1 MKKGTAIVIS
11 IVLVA
16 GFVGLVF
23 YGLRYSRG
31 VPVVIE
37 EKIKPVLEAPFLD
50 KKIDLSKGIPEP
62 IWKEIIPTEV
72 ELVYQV
78 TVLPWPQ
85 KGLISPITVKA
96 FHNKKDIYF
105 YISWMDS
112 TEDYILATN
121 KFSDACAIMFP
132 LGKKIEPKPSTL
144 LMGFLGSAN
153 IWHWK
158 ASIDREFWLNPVRN
172 AIVPGQE
179 NKIPNGVKDF
189 PEDKAYVDFYY
200 PFEKE
205 ETLVVSK
212 DIPQSAVRDLLAIR
226 VGTITPK
233 EKQQVEGKGVWNAGV
248 WEVVFC
254 SSLKPEDDELEAIF
268 YLGKKQY
275 CAFAIWNGSKGDR
288 GGKKSISDWV

>member
-1 MKKGTAIVIS
+1 MKKSTAIVIS
-11 IVLVA
+11 IVLTA

-31 VPVVIE
+31 IPVVIE
-37 EKIKPVLEAPFLD
+37 EKTELILEARFLD
-50 KKIDLSKGIPEP
+50 QEIDLSKGIAAP

-85 KGLISPITVKA
+85 RGLISPIIVKA

-105 YISWMDS
+105 YISWQDF
-112 TEDYILATN
+112 TEDYILAAN

-144 LMGFLGSAN
+144 LMGFLGKAN

-158 ASIDREFWLNPVRN
+158 ASIDREFWLN
-172 AIVPGQE
+172 
-179 NKIPNGVKDF
+179 DF

-205 ETLVVSK
+205 ELFPISK
-212 DIPQSAVRDLLAIR
+212 DVPKSAVRDLLSIR

-233 EKQQVEGKGVWNAGV
+233 EKQQVEGKGAWNAGV
-248 WEVVFC
+248 WEVVFRR
-254 SSLKPEDDELEAIF
+254 SLNPADAELDAIF
-268 YLGKKQY
+268 SSGKKQY
-275 CAFAIWNGSKGDR
+275 CAFAIWNGFKGDR
-288 GGKKSISDWV
+288 GGRKSISDWVELSIK

>member
-1 MKKGTAIVIS
+1 MKKITVI
-11 IVLVA
+11 IIIALLVI
-16 GFVGLVF
+16 GFGWLVF

-31 VPVVIE
+31 VPTVVEEKARPVLEVPFIE
-37 EKIKPVLEAPFLD
+37 EKI
-50 KKIDLSKGIPEP
+50 DLAKGISPQ
-62 IWKEIIPTEV
+62 IWEKLPAGEV

-85 KGLISPITVKA
+85 KGLISPIAVKA

-105 YISWMDS
+105 YISWPDN
-112 TEDYILATN
+112 TQDYIHTTN

-132 LGKKIEPKPSTL
+132 LGKKIEAKPSTL
-144 LMGFLGSAN
+144 LMGFLGKAN

-158 ASIDREFWLNPVRN
+158 ASIDREFWLN
-172 AIVPGQE
+172 
-179 NKIPNGVKDF
+179 DF

-205 ETLVVSK
+205 ETLAVSK

-233 EKQQVEGKGVWNAGV
+233 EKQQVQGKGVWNSGV
-248 WEVVFC
+248 WEIVFRR
-254 SSLKPEDDELEAIF
+254 SLNPADVELDAIF
-268 YLGKKQY
+268 PLGKKQY

-288 GGKKSISDWV
+288 GGRKSISDWVELRIK

>member
-1 MKKGTAIVIS
+1 MKKITVIL
-11 IVLVA
+11 IIAFLVI
-16 GFVGLVF
+16 GFGWLVF

-31 VPVVIE
+31 VPVVVE
-37 EKIKPVLEAPFLD
+37 EKTRPVLEVPFIQENIYLA
-50 KKIDLSKGIPEP
+50 KGISPQVWE
-62 IWKEIIPTEV
+62 KLQAEKV

-105 YISWMDS
+105 YISWQDN
-112 TEDYILATN
+112 TEDYILSAN

-144 LMGFLGSAN
+144 LMGFLGKAN

-158 ASIDREFWLNPVRN
+158 ASVDREFWL
-172 AIVPGQE
+172 
-179 NKIPNGVKDF
+179 KDF
-189 PEDKAYVDFYY
+189 PEDKVYVDFYY

-205 ETLVVSK
+205 ETLAVSK

-233 EKQQVEGKGVWNAGV
+233 QKQQVEGKGAWNAGV
-248 WEVVFC
+248 WEVVFRR
-254 SSLKPEDDELEAIF
+254 SLNPEDVELDAAF
-268 YLGKKQY
+268 PLGKKQY
-275 CAFAIWNGSKGDR
+275 CAFAVWNGSKGDR
-288 GGKKSISDWV
+288 GGKKSISDWVELRIR